1 MIFLYVFDSHN
12 CMSNFD
18 PFNSFAEYNKYT
30 RICKLICK
38 YVKKIVILANF
49 MHKYFKLFCIY
60 LNLKSQS
67 EKINDIISKIHTGF
81 LIFEF

>member
-1 MIFLYVFDSHN
+1 
-12 CMSNFD
+12 MSNFD

-49 MHKYFKLFCIY
+49 M
-60 LNLKSQS
+60 KSQS
-67 EKINDIISKIHTGF
+67 EKINDIISKIHTGY
-81 LIFEF
+81 